1 MEMLFRNFGVVI
13 KCASYWKL
21 LFPGS
26 QGPKWD
32 NYYELKVYFPLKFIC
47 WSLSVMTLGVEF
59 LEVIKVWW
67 GHEGRAFL
75 NGNSALIVVITELAA
90 SLCCLLC
97 EDTGRS
103 QQSATWKKVLTRAWS
118 AVLAS
123 WFWSSGL
130 WSWRNKFLLFI
141 SQCNLWYFANW
152 TDWNNNTHIY
162 GYLWI

>member
-75 NGNSALIVVITELAA
+75 NVISDIVFKNPRLVTLFLKTLENSRVSSTMWGCSIEAEKMGFYEPGLCQTLNLPVLNFQIPSIWNHGKKMFVV
-90 SLCCLLC
+90 
-97 EDTGRS
+97 
-103 QQSATWKKVLTRAWS
+103 
-118 AVLAS
+118 
-123 WFWSSGL
+123 
-130 WSWRNKFLLFI
+130 
-141 SQCNLWYFANW
+141 
-152 TDWNNNTHIY
+152 
-162 GYLWI
+162 